1 MTLCLRNRQRDCLID
16 LRLLRRV
23 LRFALE
29 RFNTPDYE
37 VCFHFVPAPEMANIN
52 EKFLNHI
59 GPTDVITFDHSEV
72 GQRPVIRAG
81 RSGSAGFQ
89 PAVSQTSSLP
99 HMHGEIFICPEVA
112 LAQAR
117 EFRTSW
123 QEEIVRYCVHG
134 LLHLRGYDDVRA
146 ADRRKMK
153 REEGRI
159 VNELTKQFAVARLSR
174 ARLK

>member
-1 MTLCLRNRQRDCLID
+1 MTICLRNRQRDCPIN

-29 RFNTPDYE
+29 RVFGISDCE
-37 VCFHFVPAPEMANIN
+37 LCFHFVPASEMARVN

-59 GPTDVITFDHSEV
+59 GPTDVITFSHSANREK
-72 GQRPVIRAG
+72 
-81 RSGSAGFQ
+81 
-89 PAVSQTSSLP
+89 L
-99 HMHGEIFICPEVA
+99 HGEIFICPKVA
-112 LAQAR
+112 AVQAR

-153 REEGRI
+153 REEDRV
-159 VNELTKQFAVARLSR
+159 VNDLTAQFAVARLR
-174 ARLK
+174 RVRLK